1 MAATSST
8 PTTMPATVTPFPGYY
23 GGYQGSAA
31 GAGAEP
37 PHYSSSSGSIGT
49 FFGVFAAVL
58 VLTLLSCVFGRVCAA
73 QAEGPDEL
81 YDCTRLARR
90 WCGWRRRAPRRAVVK
105 REAKAPAP
113 PVVEVEEVPAALP
126 PPEEP

>member
-1 MAATSST
+1 MAATIT
-8 PTTMPATVTPFPGYY
+8 PTMPATVTPLPGY

-37 PHYSSSSGSIGT
+37 LHISSGSIGT

-73 QAEGPDEL
+73 QAEGPDEQ

-105 REAKAPAP
+105 REVKAPPP
-113 PVVEVEEVPAALP
+113 PVVEVEVPAALP

>member
-1 MAATSST
+1 MAASSST
-8 PTTMPATVTPFPGYY
+8 PMMPATVTPLPGY

-37 PHYSSSSGSIGT
+37 PHSSSSGSIGT

-105 REAKAPAP
+105 QEAKAPP
-113 PVVEVEEVPAALP
+113 PVVEVEVPAALP

>member
-1 MAATSST
+1 MAATGST
-8 PTTMPATVTPFPGYY
+8 PTMPATVTPLPGY
-23 GGYQGSAA
+23 GYQGSAA
-31 GAGAEP
+31 GAGTEP
-37 PHYSSSSGSIGT
+37 LRSSSGSIGT

-73 QAEGPDEL
+73 QAEGPDER

-90 WCGWRRRAPRRAVVK
+90 WCGWRAPRRAVAK
-105 REAKAPAP
+105 PEAKPP
-113 PVVEVEEVPAALP
+113 PVVEVPAALP

>member
-1 MAATSST
+1 MAATST
-8 PTTMPATVTPFPGYY
+8 PTMPATVTPLPGY
-23 GGYQGSAA
+23 GYQGSAA
-31 GAGAEP
+31 GGAEP
-37 PHYSSSSGSIGT
+37 PQHSSSGSIGT

-73 QAEGPDEL
+73 QAEGPDEV

-90 WCGWRRRAPRRAVVK
+90 WSGWRAPRRSGGVK
-105 REAKAPAP
+105 REAKAPP
-113 PVVEVEEVPAALP
+113 PVSVVEVPAALP

>member
-8 PTTMPATVTPFPGYY
+8 PTMPATVTPLPGY
-23 GGYQGSAA
+23 GGYQGSAT

-37 PHYSSSSGSIGT
+37 PHYGSSGSIGT

-90 WCGWRRRAPRRAVVK
+90 WCGRRRAPRRSGVK
-105 REAKAPAP
+105 REVKPPPLP
-113 PVVEVEEVPAALP
+113 PVVAVEVPAALP
-126 PPEEP
+126 PPEEEP

>member
-1 MAATSST
+1 MATTTST
-8 PTTMPATVTPFPGYY
+8 PMIPATVTPLPGY

-31 GAGAEP
+31 GAVTEP
-37 PHYSSSSGSIGT
+37 LHSSSGSIGT

-90 WCGWRRRAPRRAVVK
+90 WCGWRRPPRRAVVK
-105 REAKAPAP
+105 REAKAPPP
-113 PVVEVEEVPAALP
+113 PVVEVEVPAALP